1 MIDGGGGRVSVVR
14 SSRRPPIVH
23 TAALQASY
31 TNSTFRPRNQTSPRV
46 IIITHI
52 DIIIY
57 SVRHKVYV
65 LYRIG
70 VMKS

>member
-46 IIITHI
+46 THI
-52 DIIIY
+52 DIIY